1 MTVWRRTLV
10 LDVVFVG
17 LACGSA
23 AGQGYLL
30 RLDSRVQRVSYRG
43 VSADSIPAG
52 EAVTSP
58 TGGLQTADGF
68 AVRCPVGG
76 PYCFFFRPGPALR
89 AAPLVTSA
97 DLTLWGLGIGGLSV
111 RVNGRVGLDLGN
123 TDIWPGTEP
132 EVQLNEAYAMYA
144 HRAFAARL
152 GRQLLADRLGVVGLD
167 GGRVTASSGR
177 RGFDAE
183 LYAGLGI
190 ARATALPVSSPVLN
204 PLDDFQ
210 PRRRQILAGAA
221 IGWSSRHADVRLHYQ
236 REIDRDTRNFASERA
251 ALSLDFRVVQRWA
264 LAAGADYDLANTWF
278 GNADVEVRYIA
289 PSITAAAGLRQYR
302 PHFDLWTIWGAFS
315 PVPYHAAHGAVWV
328 RPARELELRA
338 RWERYAFSESEAQ
351 TPLVDVDDDGWRL
364 GVGVSYSPTSALT
377 LDAGYREEYGPGGA
391 SHGFEGGI
399 SFVPAAGLAL
409 TAYGSILERPLEF
422 RFEEASVAG
431 FGLDAEWSPTDR
443 LRLALGAARYAED
456 RERPDAAA
464 FDWDQTRFHARVSL
478 LLRSDVDALR
488 LPPAIRARPPAGS
501 R

>member
-1 MTVWRRTLV
+1 
-10 LDVVFVG
+10 
-17 LACGSA
+17 
-23 AGQGYLL
+23 
-30 RLDSRVQRVSYRG
+30 VQRVSYRG

-302 PHFDLWTIWGAFS
+302 PHFDLWTIWEPSAPCRTTRLTGPSGSGPPGSSSFEHAGNATPSRNPRPRPRWWTWTTMDGA
-315 PVPYHAAHGAVWV
+315 
-328 RPARELELRA
+328 LE
-338 RWERYAFSESEAQ
+338 S
-351 TPLVDVDDDGWRL
+351 
-364 GVGVSYSPTSALT
+364 
-377 LDAGYREEYGPGGA
+377 
-391 SHGFEGGI
+391 
-399 SFVPAAGLAL
+399 
-409 TAYGSILERPLEF
+409 
-422 RFEEASVAG
+422 ASVTA
-431 FGLDAEWSPTDR
+431 
-443 LRLALGAARYAED
+443 
-456 RERPDAAA
+456 
-464 FDWDQTRFHARVSL
+464 
-478 LLRSDVDALR
+478 
-488 LPPAIRARPPAGS
+488 PPRR
-501 R
+501 